1 MPKQSD
7 PPKKGARI
15 GEDGPAKT
23 GGKMNYI
30 NEKLSKRIEEITM
43 ALTAELSVVDT
54 PGELDSVRKVYEIFE
69 AMPYYKKNPKDLFYV
84 DLNDELGRK
93 SVIAILRGQKAKSN
107 KTIVMIG
114 HTDTVGISDYGNL
127 AEFANK
133 PYELMERLKDLQLT
147 PAAKRDLESGEYLF
161 GRGIFDMKAGDAIIM
176 AIMEEIANDLENF
189 EGNLIFAAVCDE
201 ESNSGGMFAVV
212 PKLAEMMDTEGFEY
226 LALLDTDYM
235 TAEFEGDE
243 TKYVYIGTV
252 GKLMPSFF
260 VVGKETH
267 VGEAFNGVDPNEIS
281 SAIMTRINMNTEFCD
296 EVDGEVSLPPISL
309 YQRDQKTEYSVQVG
323 KTAVLYFNYATH
335 SSTPDMVLEK
345 MKNAAQEAFEGVVEK
360 LNVQYKKFCDMATSR
375 NYKPLPWVARTIT
388 YTELLEK
395 VKAENPDVENILKA
409 YNDELLKIDGI
420 DTRVHAQKMVEKL
433 HSLWKDQDPVVVVYF
448 SPPYYPHIYIDGTNP
463 KDKALI
469 DAVDNAVNTTETSYK
484 LVYKK
489 FFPYISD
496 LSYGAAPKDPA
507 IIAALKNNMPGFGS
521 KYVIPLED
529 MQKLSLPVLDIGCF
543 GHDAHKFTERLEKNY
558 SFKVTPELV
567 YKTVMN
573 LLNNK

>member
-1 MPKQSD
+1 MD
-7 PPKKGARI
+7 
-15 GEDGPAKT
+15 
-23 GGKMNYI
+23 YV
-30 NEKLSKRIEEITM
+30 NEKLSKRIEEI
-43 ALTAELSVVDT
+43 ALDLTAQLSVVDT
-54 PGELDSVRKVYEIFE
+54 PGELDSVRRVYEIFE
-69 AMPYYKKNPKDLFYV
+69 EMPYYKQHPEDLFYV

-93 SVIAILRGQKAKSN
+93 SVIAVLRGKKAPSK
-107 KTIVMIG
+107 KAVVMIG

-127 AEFANK
+127 APYAHK
-133 PYELMERLKDLQLT
+133 PYELMERLKNVQLT
-147 PAAKRDLESGEYLF
+147 PAATRDLESGDYLF
-161 GRGIFDMKAGDAIIM
+161 GRGIFDMKTGDAIIM
-176 AIMEEIANDLENF
+176 AIMEEIAADIDNF

-212 PKLAEMMDTEGFEY
+212 PKLAEMMEKEGFDY

-243 TKYVYIGTV
+243 NKYVYIGTV

-267 VGEAFNGVDPNEIS
+267 VGESFNGIDPNEIS

-296 EVDGEVSLPPISL
+296 VVDGEVSLPPISL
-309 YQRDQKTEYSVQVG
+309 YQRDQKPEYSVQVG
-323 KTAVLYFNYATH
+323 KTSVLYFNYATH
-335 SSTPDMVLEK
+335 SSTPDMVLDK
-345 MKNAAQEAFEGVVEK
+345 MKNAALEAFEGVVDK
-360 LNVQYKKFCDMATSR
+360 LQDQYKKFCEMASSR
-375 NYKPLPWVARTIT
+375 EYKPLPWKARVIT

-395 VKAENPDVENILKA
+395 VKADDPDTENILKA
-409 YNDELLKIDGI
+409 YSDEMLKDKSI
-420 DTRVHAQKMVEKL
+420 DTRVFAQRMVEKL

-469 DAVDNAVNTTETSYK
+469 DAVDDAVKTTKTEYK

-507 IIAALKNNMPGFGS
+507 IIAALKNNMPGFGTR
-521 KYVIPLED
+521 YYMPLED
-529 MQKLSLPVLDIGCF
+529 MQKLSLPVLDIGSF
-543 GHDAHKFTERLEKNY
+543 GHDAHKFTERVEKNY
-558 SFKVTPELV
+558 SFKVAPELV
-567 YKTVMN
+567 YKTIMN
-573 LLNNK
+573 LLNGSK

>member
-1 MPKQSD
+1 
-7 PPKKGARI
+7 
-15 GEDGPAKT
+15 
-23 GGKMNYI
+23 MNYI

-243 TKYVYIGTV
+243 NKYVYIGTV

-296 EVDGEVSLPPISL
+296 VVDGEVSLPPISL

-335 SSTPDMVLEK
+335 SSTPDMVLDK
-345 MKNAAQEAFEGVVEK
+345 MKNAALEAFEGVVLK
-360 LNVQYKKFCDMATSR
+360 LNEQYKKFCDMASSR
-375 NYKPLPWVARTIT
+375 EYKPLPWKARVIT

-395 VKAENPDVENILKA
+395 VKAENPDTEKILKA
-409 YNDELLKIDGI
+409 YNDEMMKDKSI
-420 DTRVHAQKMVEKL
+420 DTRVFAQRMVEKL

-448 SPPYYPHIYIDGTNP
+448 SPPYYPHIYIDGSNP

-469 DAVDNAVNTTETSYK
+469 DAVDYAVKTTKTDYK

-507 IIAALKNNMPGFGS
+507 IIAALKNNMPGFGTR
-521 KYVIPLED
+521 YTMPLED
-529 MQKLSLPVLDIGCF
+529 MQKLSLPVLDIGSF

-558 SFKVTPELV
+558 SFRIAPELV
-567 YKTVMN
+567 YKTIMN
-573 LLNNK
+573 LLGQSK

>member
-1 MPKQSD
+1 
-7 PPKKGARI
+7 
-15 GEDGPAKT
+15 
-23 GGKMNYI
+23 MNDQI
-30 NEKLSKRIEEITM
+30 SKRIEEITL

-54 PGELDSVRKVYEIFE
+54 PGELDSVKKVYEIFQD
-69 AMPYYKKNPKDLFYV
+69 MPYYKAHPEDLFYV
-84 DLNDELGRK
+84 DLHDELGRK
-93 SVIAILRGQKAKSN
+93 SVIAVLRGKKAKSN
-107 KTIVMIG
+107 KAVVMIG
-114 HTDTVGISDYGNL
+114 HTDTVGISDYGAL
-127 AEFANK
+127 APYANK
-133 PYELMERLKDLQLT
+133 PYELMEKLKEVQLS
-147 PAAKRDLESGEYLF
+147 PVAKRDLESGEYLF
-161 GRGIFDMKAGDAIIM
+161 GRGIFDMKAGDAVIM
-176 AIMEEIANDLENF
+176 AIMEDIAKDIENF
-189 EGNLIFAAVCDE
+189 EGNLIYAAVCDE

-212 PKLAEMMDTEGFEY
+212 PKLAEMMDQEGFEY

-235 TAEFEGDE
+235 TAEYEGDE
-243 TKYVYIGTV
+243 QKYVYIGTV

-296 EVDGEVSLPPISL
+296 VVDGEASLPPISL

-360 LNVQYKKFCDMATSR
+360 LNVQYKRFCEIANGRS
-375 NYKPLPWVARTIT
+375 YKPLPWVARTIT
-388 YTELLEK
+388 YTELLER
-395 VKAENPDVENILKA
+395 VKAENPDVENILAA
-409 YNDELLKIDGI
+409 YNAELMKDQTI
-420 DTRVHAQKMVEKL
+420 DTRVFAQRMVEKL

-469 DAVDNAVNTTETSYK
+469 DAVDNAVNTTKTDYK

-573 LLNNK
+573 LLNTK

>member
-1 MPKQSD
+1 
-7 PPKKGARI
+7 
-15 GEDGPAKT
+15 
-23 GGKMNYI
+23 MNYI
-30 NEKLSKRIEEITM
+30 NEQLSKRIEEITL
-43 ALTAELSVVDT
+43 ALTGELSVVDT

-69 AMPYYKKNPKDLFYV
+69 EMPYYKAHPEDLFYV

-107 KTIVMIG
+107 KTVVMIG

-127 AEFANK
+127 AQYANK
-133 PYELMERLKDLQLT
+133 PYELMEKLKDVQLT

-161 GRGIFDMKAGDAIIM
+161 GRGIFDMKAGDAVIM
-176 AIMEEIANDLENF
+176 GIMEEIAKDIENF